1 MRAVNLLPP
10 DTRGASKVSAD
21 LGAGPEAKGGAG
33 PFVVLGVLAACV
45 AGAAGYVLT
54 DNTVK
59 QRQADLAEVTGPASR
74 RSQSQAAQL
83 KPYAD
88 FDALARARVQ
98 TVKDLAGSRFDWEQ
112 ALRDLSRA
120 IPQDVT
126 LKSLDGDIANGAGGA
141 RRPAARRDLRA
152 RDHDHRAA
160 PPGRPQVARLMA
172 RLGDIDGVTR
182 VSLSKSDGREVDERR
197 RRRRRRARQRSA
209 TRLPC
214 GTGKR
219 PAFEVVMFFEKAAAA
234 VATTPTTSTGAAA
247 PRRRPTPTPDRRRP
261 AGHDRRRRRPRR
273 GRGDP
278 VSRTYPHP
286 ARRGRGPRRRRRL
299 LEARAR
305 AQARARPPARAG
317 GRRRRRPSSPRRRA

>member
-59 QRQADLAEVTGPASR
+59 QRHADLTQVQARQHAL
-74 RSQSQAAQL
+74 QNQAAQL

-88 FDALARARVQ
+88 FDTSARARVQ
-98 TVKDLAGSRFDWEQ
+98 TVKDLTTSRFDWEQ

-126 LKSLDGDIANGAGGA
+126 LKSLTGDISKDGGA
-141 RRPAARRDLRA
+141 SSSPLRSAISAPAISIQGC
-152 RDHDHRAA
+152 A
-160 PPGRPQVARLMA
+160 PGQTEVARLMA

-182 VSLSKSDGREVDERR
+182 VSLS
-197 RRRRRRARQRSA
+197 RSA
-209 TRLPC
+209 AEAVGSSSGSADSGGTSMARRNAAPC

-219 PAFEVVMFFEKAAAA
+219 PAFDIVMFFEKAAATVSGTPTTANGA
-234 VATTPTTSTGAAA
+234 VATPTATA
-247 PRRRPTPTPDRRRP
+247 TPTPAATPEGTTADKP
-261 AGHDRRRRRPRR
+261 ASEEGA
-273 GRGDP
+273 
-278 VSRTYPHP
+278 TK
-286 ARRGRGPRRRRRL
+286 
-299 LEARAR
+299 
-305 AQARARPPARAG
+305 
-317 GRRRRRPSSPRRRA
+317 